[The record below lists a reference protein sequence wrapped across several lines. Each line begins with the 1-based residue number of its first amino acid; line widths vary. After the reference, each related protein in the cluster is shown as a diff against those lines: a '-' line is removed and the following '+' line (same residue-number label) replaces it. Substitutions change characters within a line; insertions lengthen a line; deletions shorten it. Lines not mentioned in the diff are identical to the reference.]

1 MIYFILIECFS
12 KLVFVIV
19 LIEILLLS
27 ILPKN
32 NLKSIKERLK
42 TELDNS
48 YSLSILCSSA
58 ILLRNILSDK
68 YRLITG
74 DFDFN
79 PIPHGLFL
87 IVIFMGGG
95 GGGAGAD
102 WAPPPP
108 PGADSATPPPPPLIT
123 FDWQMLLT

>member
-58 ILLRNILSDK
+58 LLLRNILSDK

-74 DFDFN
+74 DFDFK
-79 PIPHGLFL
+79 H
-87 IVIFMGGG
+87 
-95 GGGAGAD
+95 
-102 WAPPPP
+102 
-108 PGADSATPPPPPLIT
+108 
-123 FDWQMLLT
+123 

>member
-1 MIYFILIECFS
+1 MFFTFSFVEIFPYILLLMIYFILIECFS

-68 YRLITG
+68 CRLITG

-87 IVIFMGGG
+87 IVIFIGGG
-95 GGGAGAD
+95 GGEAE
-102 WAPPPP
+102 
-108 PGADSATPPPPPLIT
+108 SVIT
-123 FDWQMLLT
+123 FDW